1 MIIESKIGKNSI
13 KIFDLLRLVVSVLDH
28 CNILHFLDEY
38 VASITEIPRDE
49 SVIDRACWSRLTWL
63 PKSIR
68 DVLKTVFDV
77 YTFTSVTYIL
87 LVISTS
93 LTMLGKFDILL
104 FVTMQSFT

>member
-1 MIIESKIGKNSI
+1 MIHRVKNWGTIPSKYL
-13 KIFDLLRLVVSVLDH
+13 DLLRLGDSALDH
-28 CNILHFLDEY
+28 CSIVYFLDEY

-49 SVIDRACWSRLTWL
+49 SVIERDCWSRLTWL

-93 LTMLGKFDILL
+93 LTMLGKFEILL
-104 FVTMQSFT
+104 F